1 MASLAL
7 AGTTACSSEEG
18 EPATEAAETSAAEAS
33 EESGGT
39 EDAESSD
46 IVTVSHAYGET
57 EVPVNP
63 ENIATLDATWSNALG
78 ELGVDIT
85 MALTMSQLEDGG
97 PWADYTAKDTASYD
111 AAAGESILA
120 NIEKI
125 AAQEPDVILAGYL
138 PDQDT
143 YDKLNE
149 IAPTVGVVGGGLVN
163 DWREATLIA
172 GQITDRESEAQAAID
187 EVDAQ
192 IEAVR
197 EAHPG
202 LEGATGAFVQISP
215 QGFAVVTEDTDPAN
229 EFLSDL
235 GVTVPAEIKEAG
247 QDGGRAFISEENIGI
262 FNTDMLLSW
271 PIGADPADTQGWNE
285 LEPVK
290 NDTVFTADFIT
301 ANAIGTP
308 TVQSVPWALEQ
319 LEPIFEKLDEVR
331 G

>member
-7 AGTTACSSEEG
+7 AGTAACSSGEG
-18 EPATEAAETSAAEAS
+18 APATDSAETSAAEAG
-33 EESGGT
+33 EDSG
-39 EDAESSD
+39 DAETTETSET
-46 IVTVSHAYGET
+46 IAVSHAYGET
-57 EVPVNP
+57 EVPLNP
-63 ENIATLDATWSNALG
+63 ESIATLDGPWSNALG

-85 MALTMSQLEDGG
+85 MALTVSQLEDGG
-97 PWADYTAKDTASYD
+97 PWADYSAENTASYD
-111 AAAGESILA
+111 TAAGENILA
-120 NIEKI
+120 NIEK
-125 AAQEPDVILAGYL
+125 
-138 PDQDT
+138 
-143 YDKLNE
+143 

-172 GQITDRESEAQAAID
+172 GQITGHESEAQAAID

-197 EAHPG
+197 EAHPR

-215 QGFAVVTEDTDPAN
+215 QGFAVVTDDTDPAN

-235 GVTVPAEIKEAG
+235 GVTVPDEIKEAG

-290 NDTVFTADFIT
+290 TTRSLPQTSSPPTPSALLPFNPCRGRWSSWSQPCSDWTKYA
-301 ANAIGTP
+301 ANAAG
-308 TVQSVPWALEQ
+308 VS
-319 LEPIFEKLDEVR
+319 KLWSRLPHER
-331 G
+331 